1 MQTAKQHHNI
11 ATMAATI
18 LYDPFSQHKSDIKH
32 DEATLLLD
40 LLALD
45 QQVDI
50 TSGRSSPT
58 TTLLNDLL
66 AVDIEFA
73 KADNREHMNEEK
85 DTFLDLLRIDLLVDG
100 VSLGQDHAISS
111 KLLHDPYVMQNKHS
125 SIDLSHG
132 MYAAASS
139 MNDDGEQQLRDNV
152 VMMHLLAID
161 ESVDGSKHYQRL
173 IASDDY
179 VTIGELYKVDNEV
192 NGPQRRAL
200 LVEDLQG
207 LLDVDHLVDLGIKNK
222 NDENSF

>member
-1 MQTAKQHHNI
+1 
-11 ATMAATI
+11 MAGTI

-32 DEATLLLD
+32 DETATLLLD

-66 AVDIEFA
+66 AIDIEFT
-73 KADNREHMNEEK
+73 KADNRQHMNEEK

-100 VSLGQDHAISS
+100 VSLGQHHAISS
-111 KLLHDPYVMQNKHS
+111 KLLNDPYVMQNKHS

-132 MYAAASS
+132 MYVAS
-139 MNDDGEQQLRDNV
+139 MNNDGEQQLRDNV
-152 VMMHLLAID
+152 VMMHLLAVD
-161 ESVDGSKHYQRL
+161 ESVDGSKRYQKL
-173 IASDDY
+173 IASNDN
-179 VTIGELYKVDNEV
+179 VTIGELYKVDNEI

>member
-1 MQTAKQHHNI
+1 
-11 ATMAATI
+11 MAATI
-18 LYDPFSQHKSDIKH
+18 LYDPFSHHNPDIKD

-66 AVDIEFA
+66 AIDIEFA
-73 KADNREHMNEEK
+73 KADNRTHMNEEK
-85 DTFLDLLRIDLLVDG
+85 ETFLDLLRIDLLVDG
-100 VSLGQDHAISS
+100 VSLGQQHAISS

-132 MYAAASS
+132 MYAAS
-139 MNDDGEQQLRDNV
+139 MNDGEQQLRDNV

-161 ESVDGSKHYQRL
+161 ESVDGSKRYQKL

-192 NGPQRRAL
+192 NGPQRHAL

-207 LLDVDHLVDLGIKNK
+207 LLDVDHLVDLGIKSK

>member
-1 MQTAKQHHNI
+1 
-11 ATMAATI
+11 MAATI
-18 LYDPFSQHKSDIKH
+18 LYDPFSQHKSDVKD

-66 AVDIEFA
+66 AIDIEFA

-85 DTFLDLLRIDLLVDG
+85 ETFLDLLRTDLLVDG
-100 VSLGQDHAISS
+100 VSLGQQHAISS
-111 KLLHDPYVMQNKHS
+111 KLLYDPYVMQNKHS

-132 MYAAASS
+132 MYAATS

-152 VMMHLLAID
+152 VMMHLLAVD
-161 ESVDGSKHYQRL
+161 ESVDGSKRYQQL

-179 VTIGELYKVDNEV
+179 VTIGELYKVDNQV

>member
-1 MQTAKQHHNI
+1 
-11 ATMAATI
+11 MAATI
-18 LYDPFSQHKSDIKH
+18 LYDPFSQHKSDIKD

-50 TSGRSSPT
+50 TAGRSSPDT
-58 TTLLNDLL
+58 ILINDLL

-85 DTFLDLLRIDLLVDG
+85 DTFLDLLRTDLLVDG
-100 VSLGQDHAISS
+100 VTLGQQHAINS
-111 KLLHDPYVMQNKHS
+111 KLLNDPYVMQNKHL
-125 SIDLSHG
+125 SIDLSHR
-132 MYAAASS
+132 MYAAS

-152 VMMHLLAID
+152 VMMHLLTID
-161 ESVDGSKHYQRL
+161 ESVDGSKRYQKL

-179 VTIGELYKVDNEV
+179 VTIGELYKVDNQV
-192 NGPQRRAL
+192 NGPQRRVL

>member
-1 MQTAKQHHNI
+1 
-11 ATMAATI
+11 MAATI
-18 LYDPFSQHKSDIKH
+18 LYDPFSHHKSDIKD

-40 LLALD
+40 LLVLD

-50 TSGRSSPT
+50 TAGRSSPD

-111 KLLHDPYVMQNKHS
+111 KLLYDPYVMQNKHS

-132 MYAAASS
+132 MYAAS
-139 MNDDGEQQLRDNV
+139 MNDGEQQLRDNV

-161 ESVDGSKHYQRL
+161 ESVDGSKRYQKL

-179 VTIGELYKVDNEV
+179 VTIGELYKTDNEV

>member
-1 MQTAKQHHNI
+1 
-11 ATMAATI
+11 MAATI
-18 LYDPFSQHKSDIKH
+18 LYDPFSHHKSDIKD

-50 TSGRSSPT
+50 TAGRSSPT
-58 TTLLNDLL
+58 TTLINDLL

-85 DTFLDLLRIDLLVDG
+85 DTFLDLLRTDLLIDG
-100 VSLGQDHAISS
+100 VTLGQHHTISS
-111 KLLHDPYVMQNKHS
+111 KLLLFDPYVMQKINKHS

-132 MYAAASS
+132 MYAAS
-139 MNDDGEQQLRDNV
+139 MNDGEQQLRDNV
-152 VMMHLLAID
+152 VMMHLLAVD
-161 ESVDGSKHYQRL
+161 ESVDGSKRYQKL

-179 VTIGELYKVDNEV
+179 ETIGELYKVDIEI

-200 LVEDLQG
+200 LGEDLQG

>member
-1 MQTAKQHHNI
+1 
-11 ATMAATI
+11 MAATI
-18 LYDPFSQHKSDIKH
+18 LYDPFSHHNPDIKD

-66 AVDIEFA
+66 AIDIEFA
-73 KADNREHMNEEK
+73 KADNRQHMNEEN

-100 VSLGQDHAISS
+100 VSLGKDHAISS
-111 KLLHDPYVMQNKHS
+111 KLLYDPYIMQNTHS

-132 MYAAASS
+132 MYAAAIST
-139 MNDDGEQQLRDNV
+139 NDDGEQQLRDNV

-161 ESVDGSKHYQRL
+161 ESIDGSKRYQKL

-179 VTIGELYKVDNEV
+179 VTIGELYKVDNEI

>member
-1 MQTAKQHHNI
+1 
-11 ATMAATI
+11 MAATI
-18 LYDPFSQHKSDIKH
+18 YDPFSQHKSDIKD

-73 KADNREHMNEEK
+73 KADNIEHMNEEK

-100 VSLGQDHAISS
+100 VALGQQHEISS

-132 MYAAASS
+132 MYAAS
-139 MNDDGEQQLRDNV
+139 MNNNDGEQQLRNNV
-152 VMMHLLAID
+152 VMMHLLGVD
-161 ESVDGSKHYQRL
+161 ESVDGSKHYQKL

-179 VTIGELYKVDNEV
+179 VTIGELYY
-192 NGPQRRAL
+192 
-200 LVEDLQG
+200 
-207 LLDVDHLVDLGIKNK
+207 
-222 NDENSF
+222 